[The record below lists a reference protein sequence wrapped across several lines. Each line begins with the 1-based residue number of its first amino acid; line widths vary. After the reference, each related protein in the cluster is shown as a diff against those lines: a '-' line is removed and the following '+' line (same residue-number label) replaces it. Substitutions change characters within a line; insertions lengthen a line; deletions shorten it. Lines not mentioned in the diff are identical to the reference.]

1 MPNSDIIIAGSPRSF
16 IYVDEPIIHAA
27 SVIEA
32 LPPDKWIE
40 IDNRELGSPV
50 RDQKIYPTCAGF
62 SSVTAYDIISRRKG
76 TVPPLLS
83 GTYPFV
89 ISNNDSHGARLS
101 VVMDNFQNHGT
112 CPNEYCPVNLVRRDN
127 LPEEAQV
134 KATFKPEEASV
145 ARLMSVEEIGTAL
158 SQKAVVVTISPI
170 GPGLNNLDAHGI
182 IPLPERKLGYHAWC
196 AIGLSKL
203 PAGVVSRLPWMFL
216 VQSSWGEQWGV
227 NGYGFLLA
235 EHFDALNRP
244 VTAYSLWPGRQN
256 GV

>member
-1 MPNSDIIIAGSPRSF
+1 MSAPEVIIAGSPRSF
-16 IYVDEPIIHAA
+16 IYVDEPVIHAS

-32 LPPDKWIE
+32 ISPDKWIE

-62 SSVTAYDIISRRKG
+62 SSVTAYDIICRRMGK
-76 TVPPLLS
+76 VPPLLS

-89 ISNNDSHGARLS
+89 ISDNSSHGARLS
-101 VVMDNFQNHGT
+101 VVMNNFQNHGT
-112 CPNEYCPVNLVRRDN
+112 CPNEYCPVNLVHRDK
-127 LPEEAQV
+127 LSEEAQA

-158 SQKAVVVTISPI
+158 SQKAVVVAISPV
-170 GPGLNNLDAHGI
+170 GANLDNFDAHSI
-182 IPLPERKLGYHAWC
+182 IPLPDRRVGYHAWC
-196 AIGLSKL
+196 VLGLSKL

-216 VQSSWGEQWGV
+216 AQSSWGEQWGAS
-227 NGYGFLLA
+227 GYGFLLA

-244 VTAYSLWPGRQN
+244 VTAFSLWPGRHS